1 MAGLCLTYG
10 VDAGPLLGDLE
21 DTGDDDGP
29 AEVDGGQQLL
39 QGEGLDALRFTSF
52 HLHLINL
59 ILNVKVTSQLPQ
71 SYAKQG
77 LKLTRNTGIE
87 NDKMATE
94 FLQKMKLF
102 FLSANAFF

>member
-21 DTGDDDGP
+21 DTGNDDGP

-94 FLQKMKLF
+94 FLQ
-102 FLSANAFF
+102 

>member
-1 MAGLCLTYG
+1 MPSRAGLCLTYG

-39 QGEGLDALRFTSF
+39 QGEGLDALRSTSF
-52 HLHLINL
+52 HLHLVNL
-59 ILNVKVTSQLPQ
+59 VLNVKVTSQLPQ

-94 FLQKMKLF
+94 FLQ
-102 FLSANAFF
+102 

>member
-1 MAGLCLTYG
+1 MPNMAGLCLTYG

-39 QGEGLDALRFTSF
+39 QSEGLDALRSTSF

-59 ILNVKVTSQLPQ
+59 VLNVKVTSQLPQ
-71 SYAKQG
+71 SYAKQA
-77 LKLTRNTGIE
+77 LKLTRNRAI
-87 NDKMATE
+87 DSDRMLTE
-94 FLQKMKLF
+94 FL
-102 FLSANAFF
+102 